1 MPLKFNAGDTF
12 PEFSLPDEKGQATSL
27 GSLLEKG
34 PLLLV
39 FYRGPW

>member
-1 MPLKFNAGDTF
+1 MPLKFKAGDTF
-12 PEFSLPDEKGQATSL
+12 PEFSLPDEKGQKTTLS
-27 GSLLEKG
+27 GLLEKG